1 VLRILPYISY
11 LGSGV
16 FIYLHLKRY
25 FQYHINDPEDLSA
38 QWFAHL
44 NTEMLSI
51 GHLLLALINLL
62 QFAAVVTIQFKWK
75 RGFGFYTALRLTEML
90 VFFLFIVNYFPGALT
105 QLTGYVGIVIAAI
118 FIFLYYRYH
127 KKYIVATSQTR
138 SNL

>member
-25 FQYHINDPEDLSA
+25 FQYHTNDPEDLSA

-51 GHLLLALINLL
+51 GHLLLALMNLL
-62 QFAAVVTIQFKWK
+62 QFAVIVGMQFKWK
-75 RGFGFYTALRLTEML
+75 RGFVSYSALRLAEIL
-90 VFFLFIVNYFPGALT
+90 IFFLFIVNYFPGALT
-105 QLTGYVGIVIAAI
+105 QLTGYVGIMFAAL
-118 FIFLYYRYH
+118 FIFLYHRYH
-127 KKYIVATSQTR
+127 RRYVVA
-138 SNL
+138 

>member
-25 FQYHINDPEDLSA
+25 FQYHVNDPEDLSA
-38 QWFAHL
+38 MWFAHL

-51 GHLLLALINLL
+51 GHLLLALMNLL
-62 QFAAVVTIQFKWK
+62 QFAVVVAMQLKWK
-75 RGFGFYTALRLTEML
+75 RGFVSYSALRLLEML
-90 VFFLFIVNYFPGALT
+90 IFFVFIVNYFPGALT
-105 QLTGYVGIVIAAI
+105 QLTGYVGIIIAAL

-127 KKYIVATSQTR
+127 RRYVVA
-138 SNL
+138 